1 MCQRQFER
9 FLVKVSLMS
18 DKYELISNQSTP
30 KILEPENSLEL
41 KTLLNSAKSNSAISV
56 TEVEISGEHRRLRTN
71 SILRTYYL
79 VSGSLEFEVDG
90 KTGIFLNPGD
100 LLTLKQG
107 CEYSLK
113 GYAKYLV
120 MNTPAFKDGDDT
132 YLM

>member
-1 MCQRQFER
+1 
-9 FLVKVSLMS
+9 MS
-18 DKYELISNQSTP
+18 AKYEIISNQSTP

-56 TEVEISGEHRRLRTN
+56 TEVEISGEHQRLRTN

-79 VSGSLEFEVDG
+79 VSGSLEFNIDG
-90 KTGIFLNPGD
+90 ESGIAMKVGD
-100 LLTLKQG
+100 VLTLKAG

-113 GYAKYLV
+113 GSAKYLV
-120 MNTPAFKDGDDT
+120 INTPAFKDGDDT

>member
-1 MCQRQFER
+1 
-9 FLVKVSLMS
+9 MS
-18 DKYELISNQSTP
+18 AKYEIISNQSTP

-56 TEVEISGEHRRLRTN
+56 TEVEISGEHQRLRTN

-79 VSGSLEFEVDG
+79 VSGSLEFNIDG
-90 KTGIFLNPGD
+90 ESGIAMKVGD
-100 LLTLKQG
+100 VLTLKQG

-113 GYAKYLV
+113 GSAKYLV
-120 MNTPAFKDGDDT
+120 INTPAFKDGDDT

>member
-1 MCQRQFER
+1 MTG
-9 FLVKVSLMS
+9 
-18 DKYELISNQSTP
+18 KYELISNQA
-30 KILEPENSLEL
+30 IAEIAEPENSLHL
-41 KTLLNSAKSNSAISV
+41 KTLLNSVKSDGAISV
-56 TEVEISGEHRRLRTN
+56 TEVEISGEHQRLRTN

-90 KTGIFLNPGD
+90 ENGIFLNPGD

-113 GYAKYLV
+113 GNAKYLV

>member
-1 MCQRQFER
+1 
-9 FLVKVSLMS
+9 MS
-18 DKYELISNQSTP
+18 DRYELISNQATP

-41 KTLLNSAKSNSAISV
+41 ITLLNSAKSNSAISV

-71 SILRTYYL
+71 SMLRTYYL

-113 GYAKYLV
+113 GNAKYLV

>member
-1 MCQRQFER
+1 MTN
-9 FLVKVSLMS
+9 
-18 DKYELISNQSTP
+18 KYVLISNQAMS
-30 KILEPENSLEL
+30 KILEPENNLEL
-41 KTLLNSAKSNSAISV
+41 KTLLNSAKSNGAISV

-90 KTGIFLNPGD
+90 EKGIVLNEGD

-113 GYAKYLV
+113 GIAKYLV

>member
-18 DKYELISNQSTP
+18 DKYEFISNQSTP

-56 TEVEISGEHRRLRTN
+56 TEVEISGEHLRLRTN

-79 VSGSLEFEVDG
+79 VSGSLEFEIDG
-90 KTGIFLNPGD
+90 ENGIFLNPGD

-113 GYAKYLV
+113 GHAKYLV

>member
-1 MCQRQFER
+1 
-9 FLVKVSLMS
+9 MS

-41 KTLLNSAKSNSAISV
+41 KTLLNAAKSNSAISV
-56 TEVEISGEHRRLRTN
+56 TEVEISGEHLRLKTN

-90 KTGIFLNPGD
+90 ETGIFLNPGD

-107 CEYSLK
+107 CEYNLK
-113 GYAKYLV
+113 GNAKYLV